1 MSLNSVSRKVEEKN
15 FNGSED
21 HSLIKNNNKTF
32 ASSSGC
38 SENCGNSN
46 TLNREVYAPTV
57 VISAPQVCTSSMQIN
72 RWTLVLIFFKFEWA
86 YLGTDP
92 SQNCSKFLSKNF

>member
-1 MSLNSVSRKVEEKN
+1 LSLNSVSRKVEGKN

-72 RWTLVLIFFKFEWA
+72 RWTLVLI
-86 YLGTDP
+86 
-92 SQNCSKFLSKNF
+92 